1 MQNEVF
7 DTDNYI
13 DTVLADSEQME
24 HFKAPNNKVPVNNLP
39 KLAPDKKIVP
49 I

>member
-1 MQNEVF
+1 MEKELFDSDKYISSLQSMQKIEV
-7 DTDNYI
+7 
-13 DTVLADSEQME
+13 L
-24 HFKAPNNKVPVNNLP
+24 KGPNNKVPVNNLP